1 MKANNMSDKTNIL
14 SKFDELEDIVRENT
28 ILIKKNRALV
38 SINHDNL
45 HNAYRESYDVTRE
58 LLLLQLERAR
68 KFIVSSQ
75 GKIKIFDYLKKRIE
89 INKKTASVTEK
100 IISSNELMMEAL
112 EESKKVNEDLVDFL
126 EKSLKEQK
134 KNKTRKTELNFSD
147 EQINS
152 LFNLQKDNIVNI
164 FRNNSRINQ
173 NRKVIQDKIVEVD
186 IISKKVQ
193 DLVANFHQM
202 LYKDD

>member
-1 MKANNMSDKTNIL
+1 MF

-68 KFIVSSQ
+68 KFIVESQ
-75 GKIKIFDYLKKRIE
+75 NKKDVFEYLKKRIE
-89 INKKTASVTEK
+89 INKKTAQVTEK
-100 IISSNELMMEAL
+100 IITSNEIMMEAV
-112 EESKKVNEDLVDFL
+112 EDSKKVNEDLVDFL

-134 KNKTRKTELNFSD
+134 KNKPSKSDFSFSD
-147 EQINS
+147 EEINS
-152 LFNLQKDNIVNI
+152 LFNMQKENIVNI
-164 FRNNSRINQ
+164 FRNNSRITH

-186 IISKKVQ
+186 LISKKAQ
-193 DLVANFHQM
+193 DLVANFHEL
-202 LYKDD
+202 LYKDN

>member
-1 MKANNMSDKTNIL
+1 MF

-68 KFIVSSQ
+68 KFIVESQ
-75 GKIKIFDYLKKRIE
+75 NKKDVFEYLKKRIE
-89 INKKTASVTEK
+89 INKKTAQVTEK
-100 IISSNELMMEAL
+100 IISSNEIMMEAV
-112 EESKKVNEDLVDFL
+112 EDSKKVNEELVKFL
-126 EKSLKEQK
+126 ETSLKEQK
-134 KNKTRKTELNFSD
+134 KNKPAKNEFVFSD
-147 EQINS
+147 EEINS
-152 LFNLQKDNIVNI
+152 LFNMQKENIVNI
-164 FRNNSRINQ
+164 FRNNSRITH

-186 IISKKVQ
+186 IISKKAQ
-193 DLVANFHQM
+193 DLVANFHEL

>member
-1 MKANNMSDKTNIL
+1 MTKKNMF

-68 KFIVSSQ
+68 KFIVQSQ
-75 GKIKIFDYLKKRIE
+75 NKKDVFEYLKKRIE
-89 INKKTASVTEK
+89 INKKTAQVTEK
-100 IISSNELMMEAL
+100 IIITNETMMEAV
-112 EESKKVNEDLVDFL
+112 EDSKKVNEELVDFL
-126 EKSLKEQK
+126 EASLKEQK
-134 KNKTRKTELNFSD
+134 KNKPSKSEFSFSD
-147 EQINS
+147 EEINS
-152 LFNLQKDNIVNI
+152 LFNMQKENIVNI
-164 FRNNSRINQ
+164 FRNNSRINH

-186 IISKKVQ
+186 LISKKAQ
-193 DLVANFHQM
+193 DLVANFHEL

>member
-1 MKANNMSDKTNIL
+1 MSNKNKF

-68 KFIVSSQ
+68 KFIVESQ
-75 GKIKIFDYLKKRIE
+75 NKKDVFEYLKKRIE
-89 INKKTASVTEK
+89 INKKTAQVTEK
-100 IISSNELMMEAL
+100 IISSNEIMMEAV
-112 EESKKVNEDLVDFL
+112 EDSKKVNEELVKFL
-126 EKSLKEQK
+126 ETSLKEQK
-134 KNKTRKTELNFSD
+134 KNKPTKNEFVFSD
-147 EQINS
+147 EEINS
-152 LFNLQKDNIVNI
+152 LFNMQKENIVNI
-164 FRNNSRINQ
+164 FRNNSRITH

-186 IISKKVQ
+186 IISKKAQ
-193 DLVANFHQM
+193 DLVANFHEL
-202 LYKDD
+202 LYKED

>member
-1 MKANNMSDKTNIL
+1 MSSKKMF

-68 KFIVSSQ
+68 KFIVESQ
-75 GKIKIFDYLKKRIE
+75 NKKDVFEYLKKRIE
-89 INKKTASVTEK
+89 INKKTAQVTEK
-100 IISSNELMMEAL
+100 IISSNEIMMEAV
-112 EESKKVNEDLVDFL
+112 EDSKKVNEELVKFL
-126 EKSLKEQK
+126 ETSLKEQK
-134 KNKTRKTELNFSD
+134 KNKPVKNEFSFSD
-147 EQINS
+147 EEINS
-152 LFNLQKDNIVNI
+152 LFNMQKENIVNI
-164 FRNNSRINQ
+164 FRNNSRITH

-186 IISKKVQ
+186 VISKKAQ
-193 DLVANFHQM
+193 DLVANFHEP

>member
-1 MKANNMSDKTNIL
+1 MSNKKIF

-68 KFIVSSQ
+68 KFIVESQ
-75 GKIKIFDYLKKRIE
+75 NKKDVFEYLKKRIE
-89 INKKTASVTEK
+89 INKKTAQVTEK
-100 IISSNELMMEAL
+100 IISSNEIMMEAV
-112 EESKKVNEDLVDFL
+112 EDSKKVNEELVQFL
-126 EKSLKEQK
+126 ENSLKEQK
-134 KNKTRKTELNFSD
+134 KNKPAKNEFSFSD
-147 EQINS
+147 EELNS
-152 LFNLQKDNIVNI
+152 LFNMQKENIINI
-164 FRNNSRINQ
+164 FRNNSRITH

-186 IISKKVQ
+186 IISKKAQ
-193 DLVANFHQM
+193 DLVANFHEL

>member
-1 MKANNMSDKTNIL
+1 MNSKKMF

-68 KFIVSSQ
+68 KFIVESQ
-75 GKIKIFDYLKKRIE
+75 NKKDVFEYLKKRIE
-89 INKKTASVTEK
+89 INKKTAQVTEK
-100 IISSNELMMEAL
+100 IISSNEIMMEAV
-112 EESKKVNEDLVDFL
+112 EDSKKVNEELVEFL
-126 EKSLKEQK
+126 ETSLKEQK
-134 KNKTRKTELNFSD
+134 KNKPAKNEFVFSD
-147 EQINS
+147 EEINS
-152 LFNLQKDNIVNI
+152 LFNMQKENIVNI
-164 FRNNSRINQ
+164 FRNNSRITH

-186 IISKKVQ
+186 IISKKAQ
-193 DLVANFHQM
+193 DLVANFHEL

>member
-1 MKANNMSDKTNIL
+1 MF

-45 HNAYRESYDVTRE
+45 HNDYRESYDVTRE

-68 KFIVSSQ
+68 KFIVESQ
-75 GKIKIFDYLKKRIE
+75 NKKDVFEYLKKRIE
-89 INKKTASVTEK
+89 INKKTAQVTEK
-100 IISSNELMMEAL
+100 IISSNEIMMEAV
-112 EESKKVNEDLVDFL
+112 EDSKKVNEELVKFL
-126 EKSLKEQK
+126 ETSLKEQK
-134 KNKTRKTELNFSD
+134 KNKPAKNEFVFSD
-147 EQINS
+147 EEINS
-152 LFNLQKDNIVNI
+152 LFNMQKENIVNI
-164 FRNNSRINQ
+164 FRNNSRITH

-186 IISKKVQ
+186 IISKKAQ
-193 DLVANFHQM
+193 DLVANFHEL

>member
-1 MKANNMSDKTNIL
+1 MSNKKMF

-68 KFIVSSQ
+68 KFIVESQ
-75 GKIKIFDYLKKRIE
+75 NKKDVFEYLKKRIE
-89 INKKTASVTEK
+89 INKKTAQVTEK
-100 IISSNELMMEAL
+100 IISSNEIMMEAV
-112 EESKKVNEDLVDFL
+112 EDSKKVNEELVKFL
-126 EKSLKEQK
+126 ETSLKEQK
-134 KNKTRKTELNFSD
+134 KNKLAKNEFSFSD
-147 EQINS
+147 EEINS
-152 LFNLQKDNIVNI
+152 LFNMQKENIVNI
-164 FRNNSRINQ
+164 FRNNSRITH

-186 IISKKVQ
+186 IISKKAQ
-193 DLVANFHQM
+193 DLVANFHEL

>member
-1 MKANNMSDKTNIL
+1 MSSKKMF

-68 KFIVSSQ
+68 KFIVESQ
-75 GKIKIFDYLKKRIE
+75 NKKDVFEYLKKRIE
-89 INKKTASVTEK
+89 INKKTAQVTEK
-100 IISSNELMMEAL
+100 IISSNEIMMEAV
-112 EESKKVNEDLVDFL
+112 EDSKKVNEELVKFL
-126 EKSLKEQK
+126 ENSLKEQK
-134 KNKTRKTELNFSD
+134 KNKPTKNEFSFSD
-147 EQINS
+147 EEINS
-152 LFNLQKDNIVNI
+152 LFNMQKENIVNI
-164 FRNNSRINQ
+164 FRNNSRITH

-186 IISKKVQ
+186 IISKKAQ
-193 DLVANFHQM
+193 DLVANFHEL

>member
-1 MKANNMSDKTNIL
+1 MF

-68 KFIVSSQ
+68 KFIVESQ
-75 GKIKIFDYLKKRIE
+75 NKKDVFEYLKKRIE
-89 INKKTASVTEK
+89 INKKTAQVTEK
-100 IISSNELMMEAL
+100 IISSNEIMMEAV
-112 EESKKVNEDLVDFL
+112 EDSKKVNEELVKFL
-126 EKSLKEQK
+126 ETSLKEQK
-134 KNKTRKTELNFSD
+134 KNKPTKNEFVFSD
-147 EQINS
+147 EEINS
-152 LFNLQKDNIVNI
+152 LFNMQKENIVNI
-164 FRNNSRINQ
+164 FRNNSRITH

-186 IISKKVQ
+186 IISKKAQ
-193 DLVANFHQM
+193 DLVANFHEL

>member
-1 MKANNMSDKTNIL
+1 MF

-68 KFIVSSQ
+68 KFIVESQ
-75 GKIKIFDYLKKRIE
+75 NKKDVFEYLKKRIE
-89 INKKTASVTEK
+89 INKKTAQVTEK
-100 IISSNELMMEAL
+100 IISSNEIMMEAV
-112 EESKKVNEDLVDFL
+112 EDSKKVNEELVKFL
-126 EKSLKEQK
+126 ETSLKEQK
-134 KNKTRKTELNFSD
+134 KNKPAKNEFVFSD
-147 EQINS
+147 EEINS
-152 LFNLQKDNIVNI
+152 LFNMQKENIVNI
-164 FRNNSRINQ
+164 FRNNSRITH

-186 IISKKVQ
+186 MISKKAQ
-193 DLVANFHQM
+193 DLVANFHEL

>member
-1 MKANNMSDKTNIL
+1 MSSKKMF

-68 KFIVSSQ
+68 KFIVESQ
-75 GKIKIFDYLKKRIE
+75 NKKDVFEYLKKRIE
-89 INKKTASVTEK
+89 INKKTAQVTEK
-100 IISSNELMMEAL
+100 IISSNEIMMEAV
-112 EESKKVNEDLVDFL
+112 EDSKKVNEELVKFL
-126 EKSLKEQK
+126 ETSLKEQK
-134 KNKTRKTELNFSD
+134 KNKPAKNEFVFSD
-147 EQINS
+147 EEINS
-152 LFNLQKDNIVNI
+152 LFNMQKENIVNI
-164 FRNNSRINQ
+164 FRNNSRITH

-186 IISKKVQ
+186 MISKKAQ
-193 DLVANFHQM
+193 DLVANFHEL

>member
-1 MKANNMSDKTNIL
+1 MSSKKMF

-68 KFIVSSQ
+68 KFIVESQ
-75 GKIKIFDYLKKRIE
+75 NKKDVFEYLKKRIE
-89 INKKTASVTEK
+89 INKKTAQVTEK
-100 IISSNELMMEAL
+100 IISSNEIMMEAV
-112 EESKKVNEDLVDFL
+112 EDSKKVNEELVQFL
-126 EKSLKEQK
+126 ENSLKEQK
-134 KNKTRKTELNFSD
+134 KNKPAKNEFVFSD
-147 EQINS
+147 EEINS
-152 LFNLQKDNIVNI
+152 LFNMQKENIVNI
-164 FRNNSRINQ
+164 FRNNSRITH

-186 IISKKVQ
+186 IISKKAQ
-193 DLVANFHQM
+193 DLVANFHEL

>member
-1 MKANNMSDKTNIL
+1 MSSKKMF

-58 LLLLQLERAR
+58 LLLLQLVRAR
-68 KFIVSSQ
+68 KFIVESQ
-75 GKIKIFDYLKKRIE
+75 NKKDVFEYLKKRIE
-89 INKKTASVTEK
+89 INKKTAQVTEK
-100 IISSNELMMEAL
+100 IISSNEIMMEAV
-112 EESKKVNEDLVDFL
+112 EDSKKVNEELVKFL
-126 EKSLKEQK
+126 ETSLKEQK
-134 KNKTRKTELNFSD
+134 KNKPAKNEFVFSD
-147 EQINS
+147 EEINS
-152 LFNLQKDNIVNI
+152 LFNMQKENIVNI
-164 FRNNSRINQ
+164 FRNNSRITH

-186 IISKKVQ
+186 IISKKAQ
-193 DLVANFHQM
+193 DLVANFHEL

>member
-1 MKANNMSDKTNIL
+1 MF

-68 KFIVSSQ
+68 KFIVESQ
-75 GKIKIFDYLKKRIE
+75 NKKDVFEYLKKRID
-89 INKKTASVTEK
+89 INKKTAQVTEK
-100 IISSNELMMEAL
+100 IISSNEIMMEAV
-112 EESKKVNEDLVDFL
+112 EDSKKVNEELVKFL
-126 EKSLKEQK
+126 ETSLKEQK
-134 KNKTRKTELNFSD
+134 KNKPTKNEFVFSD
-147 EQINS
+147 EEINS
-152 LFNLQKDNIVNI
+152 LFNMQKENIVNI
-164 FRNNSRINQ
+164 FRNNSRITH

-186 IISKKVQ
+186 IISKKAQ
-193 DLVANFHQM
+193 DLVANFHEL

>member
-1 MKANNMSDKTNIL
+1 MSNKKMF

-68 KFIVSSQ
+68 KFIVASQ
-75 GKIKIFDYLKKRIE
+75 NKKDVFEYLKKRIE
-89 INKKTASVTEK
+89 INKKTAQVTEK
-100 IISSNELMMEAL
+100 IISSNEIMMEAV
-112 EESKKVNEDLVDFL
+112 EDSKKVNEELVKFL
-126 EKSLKEQK
+126 ENSLKEQK
-134 KNKTRKTELNFSD
+134 KNKPTKNKFSFSD
-147 EQINS
+147 EEINS
-152 LFNLQKDNIVNI
+152 LFNMQKENIVNI
-164 FRNNSRINQ
+164 FRNNSRITH

-186 IISKKVQ
+186 MISKKAQ
-193 DLVANFHQM
+193 DLVANFHEL
-202 LYKDD
+202 LYKDR

>member
-1 MKANNMSDKTNIL
+1 MSIKKMF

-68 KFIVSSQ
+68 KFIVESQ
-75 GKIKIFDYLKKRIE
+75 NKKDVFEYLKKRIE
-89 INKKTASVTEK
+89 INKKTAQVTEK
-100 IISSNELMMEAL
+100 IISSNEIMMEAV
-112 EESKKVNEDLVDFL
+112 EDSKKVNEELVKFL
-126 EKSLKEQK
+126 ETSLKEQK
-134 KNKTRKTELNFSD
+134 KNKPAKNEFVFSD
-147 EQINS
+147 EEINS
-152 LFNLQKDNIVNI
+152 LFNMQKENIVNI
-164 FRNNSRINQ
+164 FRNNSRITH

-186 IISKKVQ
+186 IISKKAQ
-193 DLVANFHQM
+193 DLVANFHEL